1 MNEINKCSVKYN
13 NKLVGTLALT
23 KENKAAFSYD
33 DEWLLSGFSLNPLSL
48 PLENKVF
55 IPNLDPFQGVF
66 GVFNDSMPD
75 GWGQL
80 LVDRWLRK
88 KNIDPFS
95 LNAIQRFSIIGSN
108 GMGALTFEP
117 SYELS
122 KTDDIIDYDKI
133 AQECTK
139 VLESE
144 YSENLDEL
152 FRLGGSSGG
161 ARPKILTTYEGEDWI
176 IKFPSSND
184 DKNIG
189 EIEYRYAQCAK
200 SCGVEMSD
208 VKLFESK
215 ECSGYFGT
223 KRFDRITSPEGIQRV
238 HMVSVSGLLETSH
251 RIPNLDYTILM
262 KLTQILTDEYNEVL
276 KMYRLMCFNVFAHN
290 RDDHSKNFTFLFDER
305 NMKWK
310 LSPAYDLTYSNSLG
324 GEHATCVDGNGKN
337 PGIKDLL
344 AVAKQAG
351 IKESWAY
358 ETAIEIRDIVNEQLS
373 DILNHYSFY

>member
-1 MNEINKCSVKYN
+1 MNKINKCSVKYK

-23 KENKAAFSYD
+23 KEKKAAFSYD

-55 IPNLDPFQGVF
+55 IPNLDPFHGVF

-290 RDDHSKNFTFLFDER
+290 RDDHSKNFTFLFDEQNR
-305 NMKWK
+305 KWT

-324 GEHATCVDGNGKN
+324 GEHATCINGNGKN
-337 PGIKDLL
+337 PGINDLL

-358 ETAIEIRDIVNEQLS
+358 DTAIEIRDIVNEQLS

>member
-1 MNEINKCSVKYN
+1 MNKINKCNVKYN

-23 KENKAAFSYD
+23 KEKKAAFSYD

-48 PLENKVF
+48 PLEKKVF
-55 IPNLDPFQGVF
+55 VPNLDPFHGVF

-133 AQECTK
+133 AQECAK

-184 DKNIG
+184 NKNIG

-223 KRFDRITSPEGIQRV
+223 KRFDRISSSEGIQRV

-290 RDDHSKNFTFLFDER
+290 RDDHSKNFTFLFDEHNR
-305 NMKWK
+305 KWT

-324 GEHATCVDGNGKN
+324 GEHATCINGNGRN

-373 DILNHYSFY
+373 DILNQYSSY

>member
-1 MNEINKCSVKYN
+1 MKYN

-48 PLENKVF
+48 PLEKKVF
-55 IPNLDPFQGVF
+55 VPNLDPFHGVF

-290 RDDHSKNFTFLFDER
+290 RDDHSKNFTFLFDEQNR
-305 NMKWK
+305 KWK

>member
-1 MNEINKCSVKYN
+1 MNKINKCSVKYN
-13 NKLVGTLALT
+13 NKIVGTLALT
-23 KENKAAFSYD
+23 KEKKAAFSYD

-55 IPNLDPFQGVF
+55 IPNLDPFHGVF

-95 LNAIQRFSIIGSN
+95 LNVIQRFSIIGSN

-290 RDDHSKNFTFLFDER
+290 RDDHSKNFTFLFDEQNR
-305 NMKWK
+305 KWT

-324 GEHATCVDGNGKN
+324 GEHATCINGNGKN
-337 PGIKDLL
+337 PGINDLL

-358 ETAIEIRDIVNEQLS
+358 DTAIEIRDIVNEQLS

>member
-1 MNEINKCSVKYN
+1 MNKINKCSVKYK

-23 KENKAAFSYD
+23 NEKKAAFSYD

-55 IPNLDPFQGVF
+55 IPNLDPFHGVF

-290 RDDHSKNFTFLFDER
+290 RDDHSKNFTFLFDEQNR
-305 NMKWK
+305 KWT

-324 GEHATCVDGNGKN
+324 GEHATCINGNGKN
-337 PGIKDLL
+337 PGINDLL

-358 ETAIEIRDIVNEQLS
+358 DTAIEIRDIVNEQLS

>member
-1 MNEINKCSVKYN
+1 
-13 NKLVGTLALT
+13 
-23 KENKAAFSYD
+23 
-33 DEWLLSGFSLNPLSL
+33 
-48 PLENKVF
+48 
-55 IPNLDPFQGVF
+55 
-66 GVFNDSMPD
+66 
-75 GWGQL
+75 
-80 LVDRWLRK
+80 
-88 KNIDPFS
+88 
-95 LNAIQRFSIIGSN
+95 
-108 GMGALTFEP
+108 MGALTFEP

-133 AQECTK
+133 AQECAK

-144 YSENLDEL
+144 YLENLDEL

-161 ARPKILTTYEGEDWI
+161 ACPKILTTYEGEDWI
-176 IKFPSSND
+176 IKFPASND

-189 EIEYRYAQCAK
+189 EIEYRYALCAK

-276 KMYRLMCFNVFAHN
+276 KMYRLMCFNVFSHN
-290 RDDHSKNFTFLFDER
+290 RDDHSKNFTFLYDEQ
-305 NMKWK
+305 NKKWT

-324 GEHATCVDGNGKN
+324 GEHATCINGNGKN

-373 DILNHYSFY
+373 DILNQYSSY